1 MKHLFIGLDVHK
13 KTWAVTIQEERL
25 IVKRFTIEADAD
37 LLISYIHK
45 HYPKHEVECCY
56 ESCCCGYHI
65 YHSLTAAGFKVLVVN
80 PGDIA
85 KGNKQSATKTDK
97 VDSAHLAQEL
107 SAGRL
112 KGDLR
117 AYPQTRTVP
126 FTIPKTK
133 RSGEKS

>member
-37 LLISYIHK
+37 LLITYIQK

-85 KGNKQSATKTDK
+85 KGNKQSATKTDN

-107 SAGRL
+107 SAGR
-112 KGDLR
+112 
-117 AYPQTRTVP
+117 
-126 FTIPKTK
+126 
-133 RSGEKS
+133 